1 MEENA
6 ERQVF
11 NYKNVPITIIRY
23 NGKPYVDC
31 RNIGRLLKRC
41 ISGWVK
47 GNRNQISIYCNGNG
61 IKVNKAIITNRWLL
75 EDIALMYAKSIS
87 NDFFEAMKQ
96 AINKFNVSST
106 INDKPMNQLTKSS
119 TNEEIKAYFNAILRL
134 AKASE
139 KYPVN
144 LDEVWMLVY
153 TRRDS
158 AIDALKR
165 DFIENDDFVTV
176 RNSPEG
182 GKFASVD
189 YYLTVSCLEYFIV
202 KKVRPVFEVY
212 RKVFHKAAEHIKL
225 LKEPT
230 IKDKIAVADW
240 LTGFLNLNES
250 SKLALA
256 KTIAEPLGLPTP
268 DYTPSK
274 GILKSAGELLKENEC
289 PISAQAFNQKMIEKG
304 YMVELT
310 RPSSKGG
317 VKKFKS
323 IIGDGLN
330 FGENQVNPNNPK
342 STQPLYYEEK
352 FLELLVLLQLRQI
365 A

>member
-1 MEENA
+1 
-6 ERQVF
+6 
-11 NYKNVPITIIRY
+11 
-23 NGKPYVDC
+23 
-31 RNIGRLLKRC
+31 
-41 ISGWVK
+41 
-47 GNRNQISIYCNGNG
+47 
-61 IKVNKAIITNRWLL
+61 
-75 EDIALMYAKSIS
+75 
-87 NDFFEAMKQ
+87 
-96 AINKFNVSST
+96 
-106 INDKPMNQLTKSS
+106 
-119 TNEEIKAYFNAILRL
+119 LRL

-153 TRRDS
+153 SRKSD
-158 AIDALKR
+158 AVDALQR
-165 DFIENDDFVTV
+165 DFVENDDYQVL
-176 RNSPEG
+176 RQNPQNPQG
-182 GKFASVD
+182 GRPVNE
-189 YYLTVSCLEYFIV
+189 YRLTVPCLEYFIV
-202 KKVRPVFEVY
+202 KKVRSVFEVY
-212 RKVFHKAAEHIKL
+212 RKVFHKAPEMAKQ
-225 LKEPT
+225 LKQAT
-230 IKDKIAVADW
+230 VKDKIVVADW

-274 GILKSAGELLKENEC
+274 GVLKSAGELLKENEC
-289 PISAQAFNQKMIEKG
+289 TISAQAFNQKMIEKG

-330 FGENQVNPNNPK
+330 YGENQVNPNNPK
-342 STQPLYYEEK
+342 STQPLYYEDK
-352 FLELLVLLQLRQI
+352 FIELLISLQLKQI

>member
-1 MEENA
+1 MKENS

-47 GNRNQISIYCNGNG
+47 DNRNQIAIYCNGNG
-61 IKVNKAIITNRWLL
+61 IKVNKAIITNRWIL

-119 TNEEIKAYFNAILRL
+119 TNEEIKAYFNAILKL

-240 LTGFLNLNES
+240 LTGFLNLNER

-256 KTIAEPLGLPTP
+256 KTIAEPLGLPPP

-289 PISAQAFNQKMIEKG
+289 PISAQVFNQKMIEKG

-323 IIGDGLN
+323 IVGEGLG

-342 STQPLYYEEK
+342 STQPLYYEER

>member
-1 MEENA
+1 M
-6 ERQVF
+6 
-11 NYKNVPITIIRY
+11 
-23 NGKPYVDC
+23 
-31 RNIGRLLKRC
+31 RLFSC
-41 ISGWVK
+41 
-47 GNRNQISIYCNGNG
+47 
-61 IKVNKAIITNRWLL
+61 
-75 EDIALMYAKSIS
+75 
-87 NDFFEAMKQ
+87 
-96 AINKFNVSST
+96 
-106 INDKPMNQLTKSS
+106 
-119 TNEEIKAYFNAILRL
+119 FNAILRL

-153 TRRDS
+153 SRKSD
-158 AIDALKR
+158 AVDALQR
-165 DFIENDDFVTV
+165 DFVENDDYQVL
-176 RNSPEG
+176 RQNPQNPQG
-182 GKFASVD
+182 GRPVNE
-189 YYLTVSCLEYFIV
+189 YRLTVPCLEYFIV
-202 KKVRPVFEVY
+202 KKVRSVFEVY
-212 RKVFHKAAEHIKL
+212 RKVFHKAPEMAKQ
-225 LKEPT
+225 LKQAT
-230 IKDKIAVADW
+230 VKDKIVVADW

-274 GILKSAGELLKENEC
+274 GVLKSAGELLKENEC
-289 PISAQAFNQKMIEKG
+289 TISAQAFNQKMIEKG

-330 FGENQVNPNNPK
+330 YGENQVNPNNPK
-342 STQPLYYEEK
+342 STQPLYYEDK
-352 FLELLVLLQLRQI
+352 FIELLISLRLKQI

>member
-1 MEENA
+1 M
-6 ERQVF
+6 Q
-11 NYKNVPITIIRY
+11 IIL
-23 NGKPYVDC
+23 
-31 RNIGRLLKRC
+31 RLFSC
-41 ISGWVK
+41 
-47 GNRNQISIYCNGNG
+47 
-61 IKVNKAIITNRWLL
+61 
-75 EDIALMYAKSIS
+75 
-87 NDFFEAMKQ
+87 
-96 AINKFNVSST
+96 
-106 INDKPMNQLTKSS
+106 
-119 TNEEIKAYFNAILRL
+119 FNAILRL

-153 TRRDS
+153 SRKSD
-158 AIDALKR
+158 AVDALQR
-165 DFIENDDFVTV
+165 DFVENDDYQVL
-176 RNSPEG
+176 RQNPQNPQG
-182 GKFASVD
+182 GRPVNE
-189 YYLTVSCLEYFIV
+189 YRLTVPCLEYFIV
-202 KKVRPVFEVY
+202 KKVRSVFEVY
-212 RKVFHKAAEHIKL
+212 RKVFHKAPEMAKQ
-225 LKEPT
+225 LKQAT
-230 IKDKIAVADW
+230 VKDKIVVADW

-274 GILKSAGELLKENEC
+274 GVLKSAGELLKENEC
-289 PISAQAFNQKMIEKG
+289 TISAQAFNQKMIEKG

-330 FGENQVNPNNPK
+330 YGENQVNPNNPK
-342 STQPLYYEEK
+342 STQPLYYEDK
-352 FLELLVLLQLRQI
+352 FIELPISLQLKQI

>member
-1 MEENA
+1 
-6 ERQVF
+6 
-11 NYKNVPITIIRY
+11 
-23 NGKPYVDC
+23 
-31 RNIGRLLKRC
+31 
-41 ISGWVK
+41 
-47 GNRNQISIYCNGNG
+47 
-61 IKVNKAIITNRWLL
+61 
-75 EDIALMYAKSIS
+75 
-87 NDFFEAMKQ
+87 
-96 AINKFNVSST
+96 
-106 INDKPMNQLTKSS
+106 MNQLTKSS
-119 TNEEIKAYFNAILRL
+119 SSEEIKMYFNAILKL

-153 TRRDS
+153 GRKSDAT
-158 AIDALKR
+158 DALQR
-165 DFIENDDFVTV
+165 DFVENDDYQVL
-176 RNSPEG
+176 RQNPQNPQG
-182 GKFASVD
+182 GRPTNE
-189 YYLTVSCLEYFIV
+189 YRLTVSCLEYFIV
-202 KKVRPVFEVY
+202 KKVRSVFEVY
-212 RKVFHKAAEHIKL
+212 RKVFHKAPEIAKQIKQA
-225 LKEPT
+225 T
-230 IKDKIAVADW
+230 IKDKIVVADW

-289 PISAQAFNQKMIEKG
+289 AISAQIFNQKMIEKG

-323 IIGDGLN
+323 ITGDGLN

-342 STQPLYYEEK
+342 STQPLYYEDK
-352 FLELLVLLQLRQI
+352 FIDLLIALQLKQI